1 MPSST
6 RAFVMRD
13 FGTSWPTAVDER
25 KLGRRGVVRLL
36 AGCYGAVLGAG
47 LVGGFVLI
55 AAWAPALAPA
65 DPNAIGAASF
75 RGPNSSAR
83 LGTDNLGRDVL
94 SRLLFG
100 ARTSLFVGFAAA
112 LVSTGLG
119 VMVGGLAGYYG
130 GRLDDALMRV
140 TEFFQV
146 TPRLVLGIVIVAV
159 FGSTLW
165 NVIAVIAGLSWPTT
179 ARLVRG
185 QCLSLR
191 AREFVQAAQALGAS
205 DLRVL
210 VYTLLPSALNVVVVE
225 ASFQAANA
233 ILLEAGLSFLG
244 LGDTSVV
251 SWGLMLQQA
260 QPFLRSA
267 WWLAT
272 FPGAAIVV
280 VVLGLNLFGDGLND
294 ALNPQRSTA
303 SARVLY

>member
-1 MPSST
+1 MG
-6 RAFVMRD
+6 D
-13 FGTSWPTAVDER
+13 FGTTRTTSAGGP
-25 KLGRRGVVRLL
+25 KLGRQGVVRLL
-36 AGCYGAVLGAG
+36 AGYCGAVLGAG
-47 LVGGFVLI
+47 LVCAFVLI
-55 AAWAPALAPA
+55 AAFAPALAPA

-75 RGPNSSAR
+75 RGPNSSAL

-94 SRLLFG
+94 SRLLYG
-100 ARTSLFVGFAAA
+100 AQTSLFVGFAAA
-112 LVSTGLG
+112 LVSTALG
-119 VMVGGLAGYYG
+119 VVVGGVAGYYG
-130 GRLDDALMRV
+130 GRLDDALMRF

-159 FGSTLW
+159 FGPTLW
-165 NVIAVIAGLSWPTT
+165 NVIGVIAGLSWPTT

-185 QCLSLR
+185 EFLSLR
-191 AREFVQAAQALGAS
+191 TREFVQAAQALGAS
-205 DLRVL
+205 DVRVL
-210 VYTLLPSALNVVVVE
+210 VYTLLPSALSVVVVE

-244 LGDTSVV
+244 LGDTSLV

-272 FPGAAIVV
+272 FPGAAIVF

-294 ALNPQRSTA
+294 ALNPQRGTA